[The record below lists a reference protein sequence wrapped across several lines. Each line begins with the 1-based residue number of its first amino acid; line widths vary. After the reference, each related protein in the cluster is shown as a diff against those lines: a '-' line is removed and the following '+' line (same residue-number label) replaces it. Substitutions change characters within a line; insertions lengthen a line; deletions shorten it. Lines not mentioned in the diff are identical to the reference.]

1 MPVITKEN
9 LEGGISLDMPSI
21 NSFIVAKLDQVRF
34 FDNETYKLR
43 KGVTLPIELLKA
55 DTREP
60 NTVIHMIKSHNEELI
75 AVITGKIL
83 IMNEQKI
90 N

>member
-1 MPVITKEN
+1 
-9 LEGGISLDMPSI
+9 MPSI

-34 FDNETYKLR
+34 FDNETYKVR
-43 KGVTLPIELLKA
+43 EGVTLPIELLKA
-55 DTREP
+55 DSREP
-60 NTVIHMIKSHNEELI
+60 NTVIQMIKSDNEELL
-75 AVITGKIL
+75 AVVSGKIL